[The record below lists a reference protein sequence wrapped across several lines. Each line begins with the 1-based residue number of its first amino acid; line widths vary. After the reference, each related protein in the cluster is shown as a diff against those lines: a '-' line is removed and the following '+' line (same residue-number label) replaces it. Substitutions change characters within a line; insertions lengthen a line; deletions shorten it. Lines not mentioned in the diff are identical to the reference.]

1 MVVVDIL
8 SKNLYRTSWYTIQ
21 LRYTIHQNPYILIL
35 SSWYNL
41 SISFSGSCGDTPP
54 FLVHPIH
61 NICMGLLGTSYFQGC
76 KSYKTSHPIYDND
89 HPTQPNMSASPLS
102 TVITRA
108 DLAKLSIAQPE
119 DKDKTAARMVQSL
132 KRDVLSY
139 NSKGKTDAIMSI
151 YDERPEIHNK
161 VLEKMKEIFVDS
173 HFEIQTTCAGYKNL
187 AVNWAVPLASVACQG
202 HIRNLDFAYTPVGWH
217 SQPYRACSN
226 PGLPGEARSSWS
238 RFTEDEKTALV
249 ASDDE
254 ESDEEESDDDEESP
268 IHLHIALSEPS
279 TIYKAELICMIMVT
293 SMTISAMGSWL
304 MVLSYMK

>member
-1 MVVVDIL
+1 
-8 SKNLYRTSWYTIQ
+8 
-21 LRYTIHQNPYILIL
+21 
-35 SSWYNL
+35 
-41 SISFSGSCGDTPP
+41 
-54 FLVHPIH
+54 
-61 NICMGLLGTSYFQGC
+61 
-76 KSYKTSHPIYDND
+76 
-89 HPTQPNMSASPLS
+89 MSASPLS

-187 AVNWAVPLASVACQG
+187 AVNWG
-202 HIRNLDFAYTPVGWH
+202 
-217 SQPYRACSN
+217 
-226 PGLPGEARSSWS
+226 
-238 RFTEDEKTALV
+238 FTEDEKTALV